1 MWVSL
6 GRNSFAYL
14 DLTRMYKN
22 KLKIRF
28 RAQYFYE
35 VLKTKLNKWKSNN
48 HSVYLD
54 EKCQLRS
61 ERADKKIF
69 VHLDKPQI
77 NEFVF
82 KNLPFF
88 V

>member
-1 MWVSL
+1 MGFTFPTWTSL
-6 GRNSFAYL
+6 ESTKTNSKSVL
-14 DLTRMYKN
+14 GLS
-22 KLKIRF
+22 I
-28 RAQYFYE
+28 FYE

-54 EKCQLRS
+54 ENCQLRS
-61 ERADKKIF
+61 ESADKKIF
-69 VHLDKPQI
+69 VQLDKPQI